1 MCFVKE
7 KVGFMNRRNTTIL
20 AWAMIFV
27 LPAMWLYAQGKPQV
41 KRVKLPD
48 FKGRPDLKN
57 IFFDNPQARLDG
69 PRQINTAPMNSG
81 GSTNVA
87 GSSNGNEGGAT
98 TGAWAALISSATI
111 EDEIKSTKLEVDRIV
126 GIPGKFKGGDYQ
138 SARLYF
144 STLAAMFGVI
154 AEYDGDVRWKQ
165 QSIGARD
172 AFGKVAANC
181 KVGTDA
187 SYNES
192 KLRKADL
199 EDLVGGAS
207 PDLKPNPDDFSW
219 GKLIDRAPVMQ
230 RLEMAFDE
238 RLKPWTSDA
247 STFEENIE
255 KVMHEAEIV
264 AALSAMLMKPD
275 MEDGED
281 EDYMNFSNAMKAA
294 ARDIVDAVKL
304 NDAERASKAVSEIS
318 KACTEC
324 HEYYRA

>member
-1 MCFVKE
+1 MKSP
-7 KVGFMNRRNTTIL
+7 KRIL
-20 AWAMIFV
+20 FLLMVFV
-27 LPAMWLYAQGKPQV
+27 LPAIWAYAQTKPQV

-48 FKGRPDLKN
+48 FKNRLDLKN
-57 IFFDNPQARLDG
+57 IFFDNPQARLEG
-69 PRQINTAPMNSG
+69 PRQINTAPMNNG
-81 GSTNVA
+81 GSNDIA
-87 GSSNGNEGGAT
+87 GPPDSNEGSKNV
-98 TGAWAALISSATI
+98 GAWASLISSTTL
-111 EDEIKSTKLEVDRIV
+111 EDEIKATKLEVDRVV
-126 GIPGKFKGGDYQ
+126 GVPGKFKGGDYQ
-138 SARLYF
+138 AARLHF

-154 AEYDGDVRWKQ
+154 TEYDGDVRWKKQ
-165 QSIGARD
+165 ATGARD

-219 GKLIDRAPVMQ
+219 AKLIDRTPIMQ
-230 RLEMAFDE
+230 RLEIAFNE

-247 STFEENIE
+247 TTFESNVD
-255 KVMHEAEIV
+255 KVFHEAEIV
-264 AALSAMLMKPD
+264 AALSEMLVKPE
-275 MEDGED
+275 MQDGED
-281 EDYMNFSNAMKAA
+281 EDYMNFSSSMKAA

-304 NDAERASKAVSEIS
+304 NDAERASKAVGEIS

>member
-1 MCFVKE
+1 MNGRKNTFLFVL
-7 KVGFMNRRNTTIL
+7 VLFI
-20 AWAMIFV
+20 
-27 LPAMWLYAQGKPQV
+27 LPAMWVYAQDKSKV
-41 KRVKLPD
+41 KRVKLPS
-48 FKGRPDLKN
+48 FKERQDIKA

-81 GSTNVA
+81 SPTNVA
-87 GSSNGNEGGAT
+87 GPANGNESGASV
-98 TGAWAALISSATI
+98 GEWASLISNVTL
-111 EDEIKSTKLEVDRIV
+111 EDEIKATKLEVDKVV
-126 GIPGKFKGGDYQ
+126 GVPGKFKGGDYQ

-154 AEYDGDVRWKQ
+154 AEYDGDVRWKKQ
-165 QSIGARD
+165 ALGARD

-207 PDLKPNPDDFSW
+207 PDLKPNPDDFTW
-219 GKLIDRAPVMQ
+219 GKLIDRSPVMQ
-230 RLEMAFDE
+230 RLEIALNE

-247 STFEENIE
+247 TTFKENVD
-255 KVMHEAEIV
+255 KVFHEAEIV
-264 AALSAMLMKPD
+264 AALSEMLMKPE

-281 EDYMNFSNAMKAA
+281 EDYMNFSNSMKAA
-294 ARDIVDAVKL
+294 AREIVDAVKL
-304 NDAERASKAVSEIS
+304 NDADRASKAVGEIS

-324 HEYYRA
+324 HEYYRS